1 MSTSLLSQRLSNK
14 HFWTALISIFVI
26 SLILIAFYPN
36 RKPVEETRT
45 AAHLPAFG
53 GFTDDTSFGHII
65 DALYRPYIHPITAPD
80 FTDAAGETFRLE
92 GEPYYTEGLGKRV
105 LILDADTRPM
115 TDDGQLISKG
125 GMKWPNPEPM
135 AAGML
140 SHYLYGK
147 LNLCKARKRSSS
159 HVLSKS
165 LTGLTCSKN
174 PWLRLSVC
182 AHRSNIRLVTYMVQG
197 S

>member
-1 MSTSLLSQRLSNK
+1 MSTSLFSHRLLNK

-26 SLILIAFYPN
+26 SLILIAFYPHQ
-36 RKPVEETRT
+36 KLVKVTQ
-45 AAHLPAFG
+45 AVAHLPAFG

-65 DALYRPYIHPITAPD
+65 DALYRPYIHPITATN
-80 FTDAAGETFRLE
+80 FTDATGETFRLE

-115 TDDGQLISKG
+115 TDNGQLLSKG

-140 SHYLYGK
+140 SHYLYG
-147 LNLCKARKRSSS
+147 
-159 HVLSKS
+159 
-165 LTGLTCSKN
+165 
-174 PWLRLSVC
+174 
-182 AHRSNIRLVTYMVQG
+182 
-197 S
+197 